1 MVGQLRLLIIFL
13 FFFCSINAQQNIK
26 IKKEDNR
33 FLFFQIEQKNDTL
46 IKNKTDLFFIKFP
59 DSLRTQL
66 KIDIENAKFANSK
79 NANTY
84 QLTYVL
90 GMKYSHTIKKDT
102 ILETLVEG
110 VTENFKTITVSI
122 KNIKTSKV
130 LLSNKFI
137 VK

>member
-1 MVGQLRLLIIFL
+1 MVGQIRLTIIFL

-33 FLFFQIEQKNDTL
+33 FLFFQIGLKNDTL
-46 IKNKTDLFFIKFP
+46 IKNKTDLFLIKFP
-59 DSLRTQL
+59 DSLKTFIRV
-66 KIDIENAKFANSK
+66 DIENGKFANSK

-84 QLTYVL
+84 QLSYVL
-90 GMKYSHTIKKDT
+90 GMKYSHIIKDT

-110 VTENFKTITVSI
+110 VTQNSKTITVTI